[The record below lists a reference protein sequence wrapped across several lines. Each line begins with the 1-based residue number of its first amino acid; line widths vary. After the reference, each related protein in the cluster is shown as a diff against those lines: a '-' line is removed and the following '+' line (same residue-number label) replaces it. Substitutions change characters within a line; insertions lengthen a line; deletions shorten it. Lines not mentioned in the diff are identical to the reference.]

1 MPRTNENRDII
12 YGPNGPMHAYTMKI
26 ISALVE
32 YAKIMNMRRIQIIS
46 QRSSSMML
54 NKINTRLGI
63 HHNAFSSRG
72 ASSTMIEDNFQ
83 LGMHKNIFVSMDLN
97 HSSKSSIVC

>member
-1 MPRTNENRDII
+1 MPTTNENKDII
-12 YGPNGPMHAYTMKI
+12 CGPNSPMHAYTMKI

-46 QRSSSMML
+46 QRSSNIML

-63 HHNAFSSRG
+63 HHNAFNSCG
-72 ASSTMIEDNFQ
+72 ASSIMIRDNF
-83 LGMHKNIFVSMDLN
+83 
-97 HSSKSSIVC
+97 